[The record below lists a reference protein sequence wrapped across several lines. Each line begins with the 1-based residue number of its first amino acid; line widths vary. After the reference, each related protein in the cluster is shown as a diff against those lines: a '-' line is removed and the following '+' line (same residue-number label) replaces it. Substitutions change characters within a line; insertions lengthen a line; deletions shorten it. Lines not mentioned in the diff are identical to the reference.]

1 MAEELIISKGLTKE
15 EKYQSLLPQVK
26 ALIGNEPDMVANMAN
41 LSAALKQA
49 FDFFWVGF
57 YRVIDNELVLGPF
70 QGPIACT
77 RIRMGRGVCG
87 TAWKEQKTLVVP
99 DVDQFPGHIACNAAS
114 QSEIVI
120 PFKDSLANILGVLDI
135 DSDTLNTFDEI
146 DARYLNKM
154 LQLLTNIQ

>member
-15 EKYQSLLPQVK
+15 EKYQSLLPQIK

-70 QGPIACT
+70 
-77 RIRMGRGVCG
+77 
-87 TAWKEQKTLVVP
+87 
-99 DVDQFPGHIACNAAS
+99 
-114 QSEIVI
+114 
-120 PFKDSLANILGVLDI
+120 
-135 DSDTLNTFDEI
+135 
-146 DARYLNKM
+146 
-154 LQLLTNIQ
+154 